1 MVMDAVIISDIH
13 LGSDVCQTAKLDRF
27 LNKILD
33 RNIRTQRLI
42 INGDLFDSL
51 DFRRLP
57 KKHWRIL
64 RDLRS
69 LAGDIETTWI
79 CGNHDGHFEVLSNL
93 LGIEFVDDF
102 AFLSGGKSVFCT
114 HGHRYDSFIQSHPVI
129 TSIADSVYWAMQKLD
144 TSHTIAIYAKQNS
157 KTFLRNAQTIRSKAC
172 AEAAS
177 KGAKIACCGHT
188 HQPETYLCDGIW
200 YGNSGCWTDSRCSW
214 LSVSEGAIS
223 LHLT

>member
-1 MVMDAVIISDIH
+1 MDAVIISDIH
-13 LGSDVCQTAKLDRF
+13 LGSEVCQTDKLIRF

-64 RDLRS
+64 KDLRS

-79 CGNHDGHFEVLSNL
+79 CGNHDGHFEVCSSL
-93 LGIEFVDDF
+93 LGIEFLDEYTFQSADNQV
-102 AFLSGGKSVFCT
+102 LCT
-114 HGHRYDSFIQSHPVI
+114 HGHRYDSFIQLHPII
-129 TSIADSVYWAMQKLD
+129 TSLADSVYWAMQKLD
-144 TSHTIAIYAKQNS
+144 KSHTIAIYAKQNS
-157 KTFLRNAQTIRSKAC
+157 KTFLRNAKTIREKAC
-172 AEAAS
+172 LEATI
-177 KGAKIACCGHT
+177 KGAKVVCCGHT
-188 HQPETYLCDGIW
+188 HQPETQNCDGVW

-214 LSVSEGAIS
+214 LSISEGALA
-223 LHLT
+223 LHLA